1 MARLPGASASDG
13 GSLVSIHGLIEA
25 VPRGSRAGGVLPLR
39 MAFLFVPV
47 PVSDV
52 RSSATIAATAP
63 GAYPPI
69 RVRNAGVHT
78 GTAEL
83 YSWLLADPAGDAGD
97 REVADLTNLGVQSRP
112 GESVGAA
119 PEDRLL
125 VFAATEALA
134 TSTHSTREVD
144 VAIDATGDG
153 EIDFI
158 TFAADVGLTLDGTP
172 NGALGAFTID
182 ASRNL
187 VDAWAATAPANGST
201 VLLPVLASRLGVTEA
216 TGPLEV
222 TATGFTAFPGID
234 AVDDIDAS
242 AVFDPYAPAVSQ
254 GDQVQLT
261 PGQSA
266 QIPVQVDDAQLA
278 EQTAPG
284 WLVVTQDDR
293 AGRREADRVRLIPP
307 AGRALAVITG

>member
-39 MAFLFVPV
+39 MTFLFVPV
-47 PVSDV
+47 PLSDV
-52 RSSATIAATAP
+52 RSSASIAPTSP

-83 YSWLLADPAGDAGD
+83 YSWLLSDPAGDAGD
-97 REVADLTNLGVQSRP
+97 REVADLTNLGVQARP

-153 EIDFI
+153 EIDYY
-158 TFAADVGLTLDGTP
+158 TFAADVGLTL
-172 NGALGAFTID
+172 NGAPDGSLGAFTID
-182 ASRNL
+182 TSGNL

-201 VLLPVLASRLGVTEA
+201 VLLPVLASSLGATEA
-216 TGPLEV
+216 TGPLTV
-222 TATGFTAFPGID
+222 TATGLTVFPGID

-242 AVFDPYAPAVSQ
+242 AVFDPYAPALSE
-254 GDQVQLT
+254 GDQVRLT

-266 QIPVQVDDAQLA
+266 SIPVQVDETQLA

-293 AGRREADRVRLIPP
+293 AGRREADRVPLIPP
-307 AGRALAVITG
+307 AALRPIVRPR